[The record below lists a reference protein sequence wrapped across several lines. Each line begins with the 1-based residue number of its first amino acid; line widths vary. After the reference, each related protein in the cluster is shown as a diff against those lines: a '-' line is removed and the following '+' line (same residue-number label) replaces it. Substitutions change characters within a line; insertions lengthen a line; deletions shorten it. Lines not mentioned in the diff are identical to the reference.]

1 LTWRLCLRGKRGRIR
16 PAERIRLIPDINWT
30 ETGQKWGKG
39 KGKRLLEFIHW
50 VTREGQEYNTDLFYA
65 RLPPGLAE
73 RAEQRLKEVRIAD

>member
-1 LTWRLCLRGKRGRIR
+1 
-16 PAERIRLIPDINWT
+16 
-30 ETGQKWGKG
+30 
-39 KGKRLLEFIHW
+39 LLEFIHW